1 MFVKKIFQLFFHT
14 TKIEFKHYWLYYNT
28 NIFISEGDT
37 GAAGITLGE
46 EAGPEFVSEPEAEL
60 SASAFFSGF
69 VFLAES
75 VHFSPPVDV
84 LSFLAEVNSPKATV
98 MLLPFTA
105 VTLPTLTVVC
115 VSFVVVCDEAA
126 EVSVL
131 SAAVTLKAGR
141 DVVAIVRAQRQ
152 ASVRFVIFIVI
163 TVLSCFVIRAF

>member
-1 MFVKKIFQLFFHT
+1 MPKDLFLAVSP
-14 TKIEFKHYWLYYNT
+14 EA
-28 NIFISEGDT
+28 E
-37 GAAGITLGE
+37 E
-46 EAGPEFVSEPEAEL
+46 EADSEFVSEPEAEL

-75 VHFSPPVDV
+75 VLFSPPVDV

-115 VSFVVVCDEAA
+115 VSFVVVCEEAA

-141 DVVAIVRAQRQ
+141 DVVAIVRAHRQ
-152 ASVRFVIFIVI
+152 ASVRFEIFIVI
-163 TVLSCFVIRAF
+163 TVLSYFVIRAF